1 MTGQVPELYW
11 DATYAI
17 AMALIE
23 HYPQSDPEEVG
34 LNELVDL
41 IIALPGFSDDPAVAT
56 ERILSDIQIVWY
68 EEATDL

>member
-1 MTGQVPELYW
+1 
-11 DATYAI
+11 
-17 AMALIE
+17 MALIE

-41 IIALPGFSDDPAVAT
+41 IIALPGFSDDPAMAT

-68 EEATDL
+68 EEATNL